1 MRAAKLLPQFYSR
14 ANIIDARTMKIF
26 CLKRI
31 ISIET
36 LWSLNRH
43 YKLCMYMPY
52 VLIYRSSTIH
62 CFTEFL
68 LNSVFISSRH
78 YARAERS
85 NCLQTQINMRWWP
98 WWFCRLTHCQTW
110 AVIEVLPLLTT
121 KSSSCLTLSTGH
133 IPSTHRS
140 EFGWTFAQRHIVVFP
155 ARLPQ
160 RRCITHQGASYDF
173 IRFALERQGL
183 VHIAQGWEHAHPSVS
198 GQVWG
203 HTPEQRVVAS
213 ILPRKFFGLR
223 LAIAQADARPAMPV
237 SLK

>member
-1 MRAAKLLPQFYSR
+1 
-14 ANIIDARTMKIF
+14 
-26 CLKRI
+26 
-31 ISIET
+31 
-36 LWSLNRH
+36 
-43 YKLCMYMPY
+43 MPY

-85 NCLQTQINMRWWP
+85 NCLQTQINKRWWP

-110 AVIEVLPLLTT
+110 AVIEVLPLLMT
-121 KSSSCLTLSTGH
+121 KTSSCRTLSTGH
-133 IPSTHRS
+133 ITSTHGS

-183 VHIAQGWEHAHPSVS
+183 VHHRAGMR
-198 GQVWG
+198 
-203 HTPEQRVVAS
+203 TCAS
-213 ILPRKFFGLR
+213 ICVRSSMGAYAGAARRRVYLATEILRPPSGHRPDRRRGLCG
-223 LAIAQADARPAMPV
+223 LH
-237 SLK
+237 SLLH